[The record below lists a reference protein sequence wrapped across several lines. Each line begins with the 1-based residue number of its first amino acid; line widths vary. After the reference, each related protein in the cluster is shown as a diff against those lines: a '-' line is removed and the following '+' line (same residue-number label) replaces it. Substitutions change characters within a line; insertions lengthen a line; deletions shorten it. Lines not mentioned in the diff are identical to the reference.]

1 MEQIKTKPRSVG
13 ENLDKTFRL
22 AKAHFKSYFIILL
35 LLMGPGFLINYI
47 FLFLGGAN
55 LIKGTTDGGFFA
67 SLDNETQATG
77 VQQFVLENLGSGMEA
92 LFLVLTGLT
101 SLILIP
107 MAHASVLIGTTKG
120 LKNESWTVSEVVK
133 GAFSRFW
140 PLIGSSLLFGVI
152 VTISLTAGL
161 LFVVFAGFGTASGG
175 SAIGAIILGVMFLV
189 AVVALAIF
197 FMIKLGFFF
206 AAVTFEKVAPG
217 FSKSWQLTK
226 GRFWSTL
233 GFFVVVIIINI
244 LISFLLEGVASFAL
258 GTSVLSTV
266 LMNLSSIITTL
277 FLMVGYA
284 VYYTD
289 LRTRNEASDLR
300 DMISS
305 YKSDEE
311 TVASSTD
318 K

>member
-1 MEQIKTKPRSVG
+1 METTKLKPRSVG
-13 ENLDKTFRL
+13 ENLDKTFSL
-22 AKAHFKSYFIILL
+22 AKTHFKSYFIILL

-55 LIKGTTDGGFFA
+55 VIKGTTEGGFFA
-67 SLDNETQATG
+67 SLDNDTQATG
-77 VQQFVLENLGSGMEA
+77 VQQFVLENLGSGMEL
-92 LFLVLTGLT
+92 LFVVLTGLA
-101 SLILIP
+101 SFILIP

-120 LKNESWTVSEVVK
+120 MKNESWTVSEVIK

-175 SAIGAIILGVMFLV
+175 SAVGAIILGVMFLL

-197 FMIKLGFFF
+197 FTIKLGFFF
-206 AAVTFEKVAPG
+206 ASVTFEKVAPG
-217 FSKSWQLTK
+217 FSKSWKLTK
-226 GRFWSTL
+226 GRFWPTF
-233 GFFVVVIIINI
+233 GFFAVVIIINI
-244 LISFLLEGVASFAL
+244 CISFLLEGIASFAL

-289 LRTRNEASDLR
+289 LRTRNEASNIR

-305 YKSDEE
+305 YKSDDEA
-311 TVASSTD
+311 VPSSTD
-318 K
+318 R